1 VDRGLES
8 EHRGDSGDRNKHAT
22 YRLTTL
28 RREVDRDGQA

>member
-1 VDRGLES
+1 LSCGLEI
-8 EHRGDSGDRNKHAT
+8 EHRSGNGDRNKHAA